1 MIIKKKILSNEII
14 KRRLKGINLKD
25 RYLFEKD
32 IKRSINSSY
41 TYTMKNICV
50 FPDGKIQTFSN
61 KIVNDYLGFA
71 SLSKLILL
79 KKIILKIKYV
89 LSIIFKN
96 AFYPKKIIKDKC
108 FIIYNRNS
116 NGYFHWTIDTLP
128 KILITKNID
137 KKITLA
143 LPDTLNIK
151 FVVGYIFFLGFL
163 LAGGNILQQIS
174 LIYTDVANSAVFTV
188 LYVVIV
194 PIIAFFL
201 LNGGLGLEPVSTN
214 KWGGLLVT
222 LVLGCTGI
230 ALAFPLGIILALGR
244 RSNLP
249 VISMMCTLFIEFIRG
264 VPLITLLFF
273 GMVMLPLFLPEGIDM
288 DGLARVLVAV
298 TLFQA
303 AYMAEVIR
311 GGLQA
316 IPQGQYEAA
325 RSIGLSYWQMNR
337 KVVLPQAIRIS
348 IPSIVNTSIGLF
360 KDTTLVIIVGLLDL
374 LGIGRGALADTTW
387 LGLAYEV
394 YFFVSLVFFIFTFG
408 MSRYSLY
415 LEKKL
420 KTGINMGAD

>member
-1 MIIKKKILSNEII
+1 MSDITDARKPPVATTGILGWLRINLFSTWVNSIITLFVLYILIQFIPWILNWTIFAADFKYNFNGEEII
-14 KRRLKGINLKD
+14 NREMCSRVLDPETGGA
-25 RYLFEKD
+25 
-32 IKRSINSSY
+32 
-41 TYTMKNICV
+41 CW
-50 FPDGKIQTFSN
+50 
-61 KIVNDYLGFA
+61 A
-71 SLSKLILL
+71 
-79 KKIILKIKYV
+79 IIYV
-89 LSIIFKN
+89 RFYQFMYG
-96 AFYPKKIIKDKC
+96 FYPREEVWRVNLSYIMLAVAIVPLLFDK
-108 FIIYNRNS
+108 FPFR
-116 NGYFHWTIDTLP
+116 
-128 KILITKNID
+128 KNF
-137 KKITLA
+137 L
-143 LPDTLNIK
+143 K
-151 FVVGYIFFLGFL
+151 FTY
-163 LAGGNILQQIS
+163 
-174 LIYTDVANSAVFTV
+174 VF
-188 LYVVIV
+188 

-298 TLFQA
+298 TLFQS

-325 RSIGLSYWQMNR
+325 RSIGLSYWQMNM

-394 YFFVSLVFFIFTFG
+394 YFFVSLVFFIFTFA

>member
-1 MIIKKKILSNEII
+1 MNETTESR
-14 KRRLKGINLKD
+14 KPPVATTGVLGWLRANL
-25 RYLFEKD
+25 
-32 IKRSINSSY
+32 
-41 TYTMKNICV
+41 
-50 FPDGKIQTFSN
+50 FSN
-61 KIVNDYLGFA
+61 WVNSLISLFVIYILFQFIPWILNWTIFAADFKYNFNGEEIVNREMCSRVLDPENGGA
-71 SLSKLILL
+71 CWA
-79 KKIILKIKYV
+79 IIYV
-89 LSIIFKN
+89 RFYQFMYG
-96 AFYPKKIIKDKC
+96 FYPRDEVWRV
-108 FIIYNRNS
+108 NLS
-116 NGYFHWTIDTLP
+116 YFLLVVAVVPLLFDRFPYRKHFL
-128 KILITKNID
+128 
-137 KKITLA
+137 
-143 LPDTLNIK
+143 K
-151 FVVGYIFFLGFL
+151 FTYIF
-163 LAGGNILQQIS
+163 
-174 LIYTDVANSAVFTV
+174 
-188 LYVVIV
+188 

-201 LNGGLGLEPVSTN
+201 LNGGLGLESISTN

-298 TLFQA
+298 TLFQS

-325 RSIGLSYWQMNR
+325 RSIGLSYWQMNM

-394 YFFVSLVFFIFTFG
+394 YFFVSLVFFIFTFA

>member
-1 MIIKKKILSNEII
+1 MNDLTEARKPPVATTGILGWLRINLFSNWVNSLITLFVLYILIQFIPWILKWTIFAADFKYNFNGEEII
-14 KRRLKGINLKD
+14 NREMCSRVLDPENGGA
-25 RYLFEKD
+25 
-32 IKRSINSSY
+32 
-41 TYTMKNICV
+41 CW
-50 FPDGKIQTFSN
+50 
-61 KIVNDYLGFA
+61 A
-71 SLSKLILL
+71 
-79 KKIILKIKYV
+79 IIYV
-89 LSIIFKN
+89 RFYQFMYG
-96 AFYPKKIIKDKC
+96 FYPREEVWRVNLSYIMLAVAIVPLLFDK
-108 FIIYNRNS
+108 FPFRKH
-116 NGYFHWTIDTLP
+116 FL
-128 KILITKNID
+128 
-137 KKITLA
+137 
-143 LPDTLNIK
+143 K
-151 FVVGYIFFLGFL
+151 FTY
-163 LAGGNILQQIS
+163 
-174 LIYTDVANSAVFTV
+174 VF
-188 LYVVIV
+188 

-201 LNGGLGLEPVSTN
+201 LNGGLGREPVSTN

-298 TLFQA
+298 TLFQS

-325 RSIGLSYWQMNR
+325 RSIGLSYWQMNM

-394 YFFVSLVFFIFTFG
+394 YFFVSLVFFIFTFA

>member
-1 MIIKKKILSNEII
+1 MSDITDSRKPPVATTGILGWLRINLFSTWVNSIITLFVLYILIQFIPWILNWTIFAADFKYNFNGEEII
-14 KRRLKGINLKD
+14 NREMCSRVLDPENGGA
-25 RYLFEKD
+25 
-32 IKRSINSSY
+32 
-41 TYTMKNICV
+41 CW
-50 FPDGKIQTFSN
+50 
-61 KIVNDYLGFA
+61 A
-71 SLSKLILL
+71 
-79 KKIILKIKYV
+79 IIYV
-89 LSIIFKN
+89 RFYQFMYG
-96 AFYPKKIIKDKC
+96 FYPREEVWRVNLSYIMLAVAIVPLLFDK
-108 FIIYNRNS
+108 FPFRKH
-116 NGYFHWTIDTLP
+116 FL
-128 KILITKNID
+128 
-137 KKITLA
+137 
-143 LPDTLNIK
+143 K
-151 FVVGYIFFLGFL
+151 FTY
-163 LAGGNILQQIS
+163 
-174 LIYTDVANSAVFTV
+174 VF
-188 LYVVIV
+188 

-298 TLFQA
+298 TLFQS

-325 RSIGLSYWQMNR
+325 RSIGLSYWQMNM

-394 YFFVSLVFFIFTFG
+394 YFFVSLVFFIFTFA

>member
-1 MIIKKKILSNEII
+1 MNNITESRKPPVATTGILGWL
-14 KRRLKGINLKD
+14 RMNL
-25 RYLFEKD
+25 F
-32 IKRSINSSY
+32 SSWVNS
-41 TYTMKNICV
+41 
-50 FPDGKIQTFSN
+50 
-61 KIVNDYLGFA
+61 L
-71 SLSKLILL
+71 
-79 KKIILKIKYV
+79 
-89 LSIIFKN
+89 
-96 AFYPKKIIKDKC
+96 
-108 FIIYNRNS
+108 
-116 NGYFHWTIDTLP
+116 
-128 KILITKNID
+128 
-137 KKITLA
+137 
-143 LPDTLNIK
+143 
-151 FVVGYIFFLGFL
+151 
-163 LAGGNILQQIS
+163 IS
-174 LIYTDVANSAVFTV
+174 LFV
-188 LYVVIV
+188 LYVLFQFV
-194 PIIAFFL
+194 PWILNWTIFAADFKYNFNGEEIINREMCSRVLDPENGGACWAIIYVRFYQFMYGFYPREEVWRVNLSYIMLAVAVVPLLFDNFPFRKHFLKFTYVFPVIAFFL
-201 LNGGLGLEPVSTN
+201 LNGGLGLESVSTN

-249 VISMMCTLFIEFIRG
+249 VISMLCTLFIEFIRG

-298 TLFQA
+298 TLFQS

-325 RSIGLSYWQMNR
+325 RSIGLSYWQMNL

-394 YFFVSLVFFIFTFG
+394 YFFVSLVFFIFTFA

>member
-1 MIIKKKILSNEII
+1 MNEITQSR
-14 KRRLKGINLKD
+14 KPPVATTGILGWLRMNL
-25 RYLFEKD
+25 F
-32 IKRSINSSY
+32 SNWINSLISLFVLY
-41 TYTMKNICV
+41 ILFQFIPWILNWTV
-50 FPDGKIQTFSN
+50 FAADFKYNFNGEE
-61 KIVNDYLGFA
+61 
-71 SLSKLILL
+71 
-79 KKIILKIKYV
+79 IINREMCSRVLDPESGGACWAIIYV
-89 LSIIFKN
+89 RFYQFMYG
-96 AFYPKKIIKDKC
+96 FYPREEVWRVNLSYIMLAIAIVPLLFDK
-108 FIIYNRNS
+108 FPFRKH
-116 NGYFHWTIDTLP
+116 FL
-128 KILITKNID
+128 
-137 KKITLA
+137 
-143 LPDTLNIK
+143 K
-151 FVVGYIFFLGFL
+151 FTYIF
-163 LAGGNILQQIS
+163 
-174 LIYTDVANSAVFTV
+174 
-188 LYVVIV
+188 

-230 ALAFPLGIILALGR
+230 ALAFPLGIVLALGR

>member
-1 MIIKKKILSNEII
+1 MNDITESRKPPVATTGILGWLRMNLFSTWVNSLISLFVLYILFQFVPWILNWTIFAADFKYNFNGEEVINREMCSRVLDPENGGACWAII
-14 KRRLKGINLKD
+14 
-25 RYLFEKD
+25 
-32 IKRSINSSY
+32 
-41 TYTMKNICV
+41 
-50 FPDGKIQTFSN
+50 
-61 KIVNDYLGFA
+61 
-71 SLSKLILL
+71 
-79 KKIILKIKYV
+79 YV
-89 LSIIFKN
+89 RFYQFMYG
-96 AFYPKKIIKDKC
+96 FYPREEVWRVNLSYIM
-108 FIIYNRNS
+108 
-116 NGYFHWTIDTLP
+116 
-128 KILITKNID
+128 
-137 KKITLA
+137 LA
-143 LPDTLNIK
+143 VAVVPLLFDNFPFRKHFLK
-151 FVVGYIFFLGFL
+151 FTYIFP
-163 LAGGNILQQIS
+163 
-174 LIYTDVANSAVFTV
+174 V
-188 LYVVIV
+188 
-194 PIIAFFL
+194 IAFFL
-201 LNGGLGLEPVSTN
+201 LNGGLGLESVSTN

-298 TLFQA
+298 TLFQS

-325 RSIGLSYWQMNR
+325 RSIGLSYWQMNL

-394 YFFVSLVFFIFTFG
+394 YFFVSLVFFIFTFA

>member
-1 MIIKKKILSNEII
+1 MNEII
-14 KRRLKGINLKD
+14 EYRKPPVATTGILGWLRANL
-25 RYLFEKD
+25 
-32 IKRSINSSY
+32 
-41 TYTMKNICV
+41 
-50 FPDGKIQTFSN
+50 FSN
-61 KIVNDYLGFA
+61 WVN
-71 SLSKLILL
+71 
-79 KKIILKIKYV
+79 
-89 LSIIFKN
+89 SIISLFVLYILIQFIPWILNWTIFAADFKYN
-96 AFYPKKIIKDKC
+96 FNGEEIIDRTMCSRVLDPENGGACWAIIYVRFYQFMYGFYPREEVWRVNLSYIM
-108 FIIYNRNS
+108 
-116 NGYFHWTIDTLP
+116 
-128 KILITKNID
+128 
-137 KKITLA
+137 LA
-143 LPDTLNIK
+143 VAVVPLLFDGFPFRKHFLK
-151 FVVGYIFFLGFL
+151 FTYAF
-163 LAGGNILQQIS
+163 
-174 LIYTDVANSAVFTV
+174 
-188 LYVVIV
+188 

-201 LNGGLGLEPVSTN
+201 LNGGLGLQEVSTN

-273 GMVMLPLFLPEGIDM
+273 GMVMLPLFLPEGINM

-298 TLFQA
+298 TLFQS

-325 RSIGLSYWQMNR
+325 RSIGLSYWQMNM
-337 KVVLPQAIRIS
+337 KIVLPQAIRIS

-394 YFFVSLVFFIFTFG
+394 YFFVALVFFIFTFA

-420 KTGINMGAD
+420 KTGINIGAD

>member
-1 MIIKKKILSNEII
+1 MNEITESR
-14 KRRLKGINLKD
+14 KPPVATTGVLGWLRANL
-25 RYLFEKD
+25 
-32 IKRSINSSY
+32 
-41 TYTMKNICV
+41 
-50 FPDGKIQTFSN
+50 FSN
-61 KIVNDYLGFA
+61 WVNSLISLFVIYILFQFIPWILNWTIFAADFKYNFNGEEIVNREMCSRVLDPENGGA
-71 SLSKLILL
+71 CWA
-79 KKIILKIKYV
+79 IIYV
-89 LSIIFKN
+89 RFYQFMYG
-96 AFYPKKIIKDKC
+96 FYPRDEVWRV
-108 FIIYNRNS
+108 NLS
-116 NGYFHWTIDTLP
+116 YFLLVVAVVPLLFDRFPYRKHFL
-128 KILITKNID
+128 
-137 KKITLA
+137 
-143 LPDTLNIK
+143 K
-151 FVVGYIFFLGFL
+151 FTYIFP
-163 LAGGNILQQIS
+163 
-174 LIYTDVANSAVFTV
+174 V
-188 LYVVIV
+188 
-194 PIIAFFL
+194 IAFFL
-201 LNGGLGLEPVSTN
+201 LNGGFGLESISTN

-298 TLFQA
+298 TLFQS

-325 RSIGLSYWQMNR
+325 RSIGLSYWQMNM

-394 YFFVSLVFFIFTFG
+394 YFFVSLVFFIFTFA

>member
-1 MIIKKKILSNEII
+1 MNEITESR
-14 KRRLKGINLKD
+14 KPPVATTGILGWLRMNL
-25 RYLFEKD
+25 F
-32 IKRSINSSY
+32 SNWINS
-41 TYTMKNICV
+41 
-50 FPDGKIQTFSN
+50 
-61 KIVNDYLGFA
+61 L
-71 SLSKLILL
+71 
-79 KKIILKIKYV
+79 
-89 LSIIFKN
+89 
-96 AFYPKKIIKDKC
+96 
-108 FIIYNRNS
+108 
-116 NGYFHWTIDTLP
+116 
-128 KILITKNID
+128 
-137 KKITLA
+137 
-143 LPDTLNIK
+143 
-151 FVVGYIFFLGFL
+151 
-163 LAGGNILQQIS
+163 IS
-174 LIYTDVANSAVFTV
+174 LFV
-188 LYVVIV
+188 LYVLIQFIPWILNWTIFAADFKYNFNGEEIINRELCSRVLDPENGGACWAIIYVRFYQFMYGFYPRDEVWRVNLSYIMLALAVV
-194 PIIAFFL
+194 PLLFDKFPFRKHFLKFTYVFPVIAFFL
-201 LNGGLGLEPVSTN
+201 LNGGLGLESVSTN

-230 ALAFPLGIILALGR
+230 ALAFPFGIVLALGR

-273 GMVMLPLFLPEGIDM
+273 GMVMLPLFLPEGVNM

-298 TLFQA
+298 TLFQS

-325 RSIGLSYWQMNR
+325 RSIGLSYWQMNM

-394 YFFVSLVFFIFTFG
+394 YFFVSLVFFIFTFA

>member
-1 MIIKKKILSNEII
+1 MNEITESRKPPVATTGPLGWLRMNLFSNWVNSLVSLFVLYI
-14 KRRLKGINLKD
+14 LIQFIPWILNWTIFAADFKYNFNGAEITDRTMCSRVLDPENGGACWAIIYVRFYQFMYGFYPRDEVWRVNLSYIMLAVAVVPLLFDKFPFRKHFLK
-25 RYLFEKD
+25 F
-32 IKRSINSSY
+32 
-41 TYTMKNICV
+41 TYV
-50 FPDGKIQTFSN
+50 FP
-61 KIVNDYLGFA
+61 V
-71 SLSKLILL
+71 
-79 KKIILKIKYV
+79 
-89 LSIIFKN
+89 
-96 AFYPKKIIKDKC
+96 
-108 FIIYNRNS
+108 
-116 NGYFHWTIDTLP
+116 
-128 KILITKNID
+128 
-137 KKITLA
+137 
-143 LPDTLNIK
+143 
-151 FVVGYIFFLGFL
+151 
-163 LAGGNILQQIS
+163 
-174 LIYTDVANSAVFTV
+174 
-188 LYVVIV
+188 
-194 PIIAFFL
+194 IAFFL
-201 LNGGLGLEPVSTN
+201 LNGGLGLESVSTN

-230 ALAFPLGIILALGR
+230 ALAFPLGIVLALGR

-273 GMVMLPLFLPEGIDM
+273 GMVMLPLFLPEGVNM

-298 TLFQA
+298 TLFQS

-325 RSIGLSYWQMNR
+325 RSIGLSYWQMNM
-337 KVVLPQAIRIS
+337 KIVLPQAIRIS

-394 YFFVSLVFFIFTFG
+394 YFFVSLVFFIFTFA

>member
-1 MIIKKKILSNEII
+1 MNEITQSR
-14 KRRLKGINLKD
+14 KPPVATTGILGWLRMNLFSSWVNSLIS
-25 RYLFEKD
+25 LFVLYILFQFIPWILNWTIFAADFKYNFNGEE
-32 IKRSINSSY
+32 IINREMCSRVLDPE
-41 TYTMKNICV
+41 NGGACW
-50 FPDGKIQTFSN
+50 
-61 KIVNDYLGFA
+61 A
-71 SLSKLILL
+71 
-79 KKIILKIKYV
+79 IIYV
-89 LSIIFKN
+89 RFYQFMYG
-96 AFYPKKIIKDKC
+96 FYPREEVWRVNLSYIMLVIAIVPLLFDRFPLRKH
-108 FIIYNRNS
+108 F
-116 NGYFHWTIDTLP
+116 L
-128 KILITKNID
+128 
-137 KKITLA
+137 
-143 LPDTLNIK
+143 K
-151 FVVGYIFFLGFL
+151 FTY
-163 LAGGNILQQIS
+163 
-174 LIYTDVANSAVFTV
+174 VF
-188 LYVVIV
+188 

-230 ALAFPLGIILALGR
+230 ALAFPLGIMLALGR

-394 YFFVSLVFFIFTFG
+394 YFFVSLVFFIFTFA

>member
-1 MIIKKKILSNEII
+1 MNEII
-14 KRRLKGINLKD
+14 ESRKPPVATTGILGWLRMNLFSNWVNSLVSIFVLYILIQFIPWILNWTIFAADFKYNFNGEEIIDRTMCSRVLDPENGGACWAIIYVRFYQFMYGFYPREEVWRVNLSYMMLVVAVVPLLFDKFPFRKHFLK
-25 RYLFEKD
+25 F
-32 IKRSINSSY
+32 
-41 TYTMKNICV
+41 TYV
-50 FPDGKIQTFSN
+50 FP
-61 KIVNDYLGFA
+61 V
-71 SLSKLILL
+71 
-79 KKIILKIKYV
+79 
-89 LSIIFKN
+89 
-96 AFYPKKIIKDKC
+96 
-108 FIIYNRNS
+108 
-116 NGYFHWTIDTLP
+116 
-128 KILITKNID
+128 
-137 KKITLA
+137 
-143 LPDTLNIK
+143 
-151 FVVGYIFFLGFL
+151 
-163 LAGGNILQQIS
+163 
-174 LIYTDVANSAVFTV
+174 
-188 LYVVIV
+188 
-194 PIIAFFL
+194 IAFFL
-201 LNGGLGLEPVSTN
+201 LNGGLGLESVSTN

-230 ALAFPLGIILALGR
+230 ALAFPLGIVLALGR

-273 GMVMLPLFLPEGIDM
+273 GMVMLPLFLPEGVNM

-298 TLFQA
+298 TLFQS

-325 RSIGLSYWQMNR
+325 RSIGLSYWQMNM
-337 KVVLPQAIRIS
+337 KIVLPQAIRIS

-394 YFFVSLVFFIFTFG
+394 YFFVSLVFFIFTFA

>member
-1 MIIKKKILSNEII
+1 LNWTIFAADFKYNFNGAEITDRTMCSRVLDPENGGACWAIIYVRFYQFMYGFYPRDEVWRVNLSYIMLAVAVVPLLFD
-14 KRRLKGINLKD
+14 KFPFRKHFLK
-25 RYLFEKD
+25 F
-32 IKRSINSSY
+32 
-41 TYTMKNICV
+41 TYV
-50 FPDGKIQTFSN
+50 FP
-61 KIVNDYLGFA
+61 V
-71 SLSKLILL
+71 
-79 KKIILKIKYV
+79 
-89 LSIIFKN
+89 
-96 AFYPKKIIKDKC
+96 
-108 FIIYNRNS
+108 
-116 NGYFHWTIDTLP
+116 
-128 KILITKNID
+128 
-137 KKITLA
+137 
-143 LPDTLNIK
+143 
-151 FVVGYIFFLGFL
+151 
-163 LAGGNILQQIS
+163 
-174 LIYTDVANSAVFTV
+174 
-188 LYVVIV
+188 
-194 PIIAFFL
+194 IAFFL
-201 LNGGLGLEPVSTN
+201 LNGGLGLESVSTN

-230 ALAFPLGIILALGR
+230 ALAFPLGIVLALGR

-273 GMVMLPLFLPEGIDM
+273 GMVMLPLFLPEGVNM

-298 TLFQA
+298 TLFQS

-325 RSIGLSYWQMNR
+325 RSIGLSYWQMNM
-337 KVVLPQAIRIS
+337 KIVLPQAIRIS

-394 YFFVSLVFFIFTFG
+394 YFFVSLVFFIFTFA

>member
-1 MIIKKKILSNEII
+1 MNEITQSR
-14 KRRLKGINLKD
+14 KPPVATTGILGWLRMNL
-25 RYLFEKD
+25 F
-32 IKRSINSSY
+32 SNWINSLISLFVLY
-41 TYTMKNICV
+41 ILFQFIPWILNWTV
-50 FPDGKIQTFSN
+50 FAADFKYNFNGEE
-61 KIVNDYLGFA
+61 
-71 SLSKLILL
+71 
-79 KKIILKIKYV
+79 IINREMCSRVLDPETGGACWAIIYV
-89 LSIIFKN
+89 RFYQFMYG
-96 AFYPKKIIKDKC
+96 FYPREEVWRVNLSYIMLAIAIVPLLFDK
-108 FIIYNRNS
+108 FPFRKH
-116 NGYFHWTIDTLP
+116 FL
-128 KILITKNID
+128 
-137 KKITLA
+137 
-143 LPDTLNIK
+143 K
-151 FVVGYIFFLGFL
+151 FTY
-163 LAGGNILQQIS
+163 
-174 LIYTDVANSAVFTV
+174 VF
-188 LYVVIV
+188 

-230 ALAFPLGIILALGR
+230 ALAFPLGIVLALGR

>member
-1 MIIKKKILSNEII
+1 MNDITESRKPPVATTGILGWLRMNLFSTWVNSLISLFVLYILFQFVPWILNWTIFAADFKYNFNGEEII
-14 KRRLKGINLKD
+14 NREMCSRVLDPENGGACWAIIYVRFYQFMYGFYPREEVWRVNLSYIMLAVAVVPLLFDNFPFRKHFLK
-25 RYLFEKD
+25 F
-32 IKRSINSSY
+32 
-41 TYTMKNICV
+41 TYV
-50 FPDGKIQTFSN
+50 FP
-61 KIVNDYLGFA
+61 V
-71 SLSKLILL
+71 
-79 KKIILKIKYV
+79 
-89 LSIIFKN
+89 
-96 AFYPKKIIKDKC
+96 
-108 FIIYNRNS
+108 
-116 NGYFHWTIDTLP
+116 
-128 KILITKNID
+128 
-137 KKITLA
+137 
-143 LPDTLNIK
+143 
-151 FVVGYIFFLGFL
+151 
-163 LAGGNILQQIS
+163 
-174 LIYTDVANSAVFTV
+174 
-188 LYVVIV
+188 
-194 PIIAFFL
+194 IAFFL
-201 LNGGLGLEPVSTN
+201 LNGGLGLESVSTN

-298 TLFQA
+298 TLFQS

-325 RSIGLSYWQMNR
+325 RSIGLSYWQMNL
-337 KVVLPQAIRIS
+337 KIVLPQAIRIS

-394 YFFVSLVFFIFTFG
+394 YFFVSLVFFIFTFA

>member
-1 MIIKKKILSNEII
+1 MNEITESRKPPVATTGLLGWLRMNLFSNWVNSLVSLFVLYI
-14 KRRLKGINLKD
+14 LIQFIPWILNWTIFAADFKYNFNGAEITDRTMCSRVLDPENGGACWAIIYVRFYQFMYGFYPRDEVWRVNLSYIMLAVAVVPLLFDKFPFRKHFLK
-25 RYLFEKD
+25 F
-32 IKRSINSSY
+32 
-41 TYTMKNICV
+41 TYV
-50 FPDGKIQTFSN
+50 FP
-61 KIVNDYLGFA
+61 V
-71 SLSKLILL
+71 
-79 KKIILKIKYV
+79 
-89 LSIIFKN
+89 
-96 AFYPKKIIKDKC
+96 
-108 FIIYNRNS
+108 
-116 NGYFHWTIDTLP
+116 
-128 KILITKNID
+128 
-137 KKITLA
+137 
-143 LPDTLNIK
+143 
-151 FVVGYIFFLGFL
+151 
-163 LAGGNILQQIS
+163 
-174 LIYTDVANSAVFTV
+174 
-188 LYVVIV
+188 
-194 PIIAFFL
+194 IAFFL
-201 LNGGLGLEPVSTN
+201 LNGGLGLESVSTN

-230 ALAFPLGIILALGR
+230 ALAFPLGIVLALGR

-273 GMVMLPLFLPEGIDM
+273 GMVMLPLFLPEGVNM

-298 TLFQA
+298 TLFQS

-325 RSIGLSYWQMNR
+325 RSIGLSYWQMNM
-337 KVVLPQAIRIS
+337 KIVLPQAIRIS

-360 KDTTLVIIVGLLDL
+360 KDTTLVIIVGLLVL
-374 LGIGRGALADTTW
+374 LGIRRGALADTTW

-394 YFFVSLVFFIFTFG
+394 YFFVSLVFFIFTFA

>member
-1 MIIKKKILSNEII
+1 MNEITESRKPPLATTGI
-14 KRRLKGINLKD
+14 LGWLRMNLFSNWVNSLVSLFVLYILIQFIPWILNWTIFAADFKYNFNGAEITDRTMCSRVLDPENGGACWAIIYVRFYQFMYGFYPRDEVWRVNLSYIMLAVAVVPLLFDKFPFRKHFLK
-25 RYLFEKD
+25 F
-32 IKRSINSSY
+32 
-41 TYTMKNICV
+41 TYV
-50 FPDGKIQTFSN
+50 FP
-61 KIVNDYLGFA
+61 V
-71 SLSKLILL
+71 
-79 KKIILKIKYV
+79 
-89 LSIIFKN
+89 
-96 AFYPKKIIKDKC
+96 
-108 FIIYNRNS
+108 
-116 NGYFHWTIDTLP
+116 
-128 KILITKNID
+128 
-137 KKITLA
+137 
-143 LPDTLNIK
+143 
-151 FVVGYIFFLGFL
+151 
-163 LAGGNILQQIS
+163 
-174 LIYTDVANSAVFTV
+174 
-188 LYVVIV
+188 
-194 PIIAFFL
+194 IAFFL
-201 LNGGLGLEPVSTN
+201 LNGGLGLESVSTN

-230 ALAFPLGIILALGR
+230 ALAFPLGIVLALGR

-273 GMVMLPLFLPEGIDM
+273 GMVMLPLFLPEGVNM

-298 TLFQA
+298 TLFQS

-325 RSIGLSYWQMNR
+325 RSIGLSYWQMNM
-337 KVVLPQAIRIS
+337 KIVLPQAIRIS

-394 YFFVSLVFFIFTFG
+394 YFFVSLVFFIFTFA